1 MVAVETALTGVKQ
14 EKMTENAT
22 LTPRQLRAVNALLT
36 HPTVAAAAVVL
47 GVAPS
52 TIYRWLG
59 ENAFR
64 AALAQ
69 AEGEAVA
76 AAGRRLAVLA
86 ETALDELA
94 RSMTDPTTPA
104 PVRVRACE
112 VILNNLLKYREIVGL
127 EQRLTDLERE
137 MRGER

>member
-1 MVAVETALTGVKQ
+1 
-14 EKMTENAT
+14 MTENAT

-36 HPTVAAAAVVL
+36 HPTVAAAAGVL

-76 AAGRRLAVLA
+76 AAGRRLAALA
-86 ETALDELA
+86 QGALDELA
-94 RSMTDPTTPA
+94 RAMTDAQTPA
-104 PVRVRACE
+104 PTRVRAAE
-112 VILNNLLKYREIVGL
+112 VVLGHLLKYREIVQF
-127 EQRLTDLERE
+127 ENRLDALERE
-137 MRGER
+137 MRGEQGE

>member
-14 EKMTENAT
+14 EKMTVNAT

-76 AAGRRLAVLA
+76 AAGRRLATLA

-94 RSMTDPTTPA
+94 RAMVDPMTPA
-104 PVRVRACE
+104 PTRVRACE
-112 VILNNLLKYREIVGL
+112 VILNNLLKYREIVGF
-127 EQRLTDLERE
+127 EQRLAALEQE
-137 MRGER
+137 MRGEQ

>member
-1 MVAVETALTGVKQ
+1 
-14 EKMTENAT
+14 MTENAT
-22 LTPRQLRAVNALLT
+22 LTPRQLRAINALLT
-36 HPTVAAAAVVL
+36 RPTVTAAATVL

-52 TIYRWLG
+52 TVYRWLT
-59 ENAFR
+59 EPPFR

-86 ETALDELA
+86 ETALDELGRA
-94 RSMTDPTTPA
+94 MIDPTNPA
-104 PVRVRACE
+104 PVRVRAAE
-112 VILNNLLKYREIVGL
+112 IVLTHLLKYREIVGF
-127 EQRLTDLERE
+127 EARLADLEKE

>member
-1 MVAVETALTGVKQ
+1 
-14 EKMTENAT
+14 MTENAT

-36 HPTVAAAAVVL
+36 HPTVAAAAGVL

-76 AAGRRLAVLA
+76 AAGRRLAALA

-94 RSMTDPTTPA
+94 RAMVDPMTPA
-104 PVRVRACE
+104 PTRVRAAE
-112 VILNNLLKYREIVGL
+112 VVLNNLLRYREIVQF
-127 EQRLTDLERE
+127 EIRLTDLERE